1 MRVVCWFD
9 GTGKDS
15 YVWTPYSL
23 AVAINNTLQENTG
36 SQGSYDPSE
45 LVEVDEELCNGDA
58 YISRRKALLAGFK
71 DSVEQPPLRSTGID
85 YGCAR

>member
-1 MRVVCWFD
+1 VDTLFFGGRH
-9 GTGKDS
+9 
-15 YVWTPYSL
+15 Y
-23 AVAINNTLQENTG
+23 NTLQENTG